1 MSEQDLKKNV
11 KVYPWYRAFAYDFLF
26 LWTISILYL
35 TEIKGFSYSKV
46 ILLDS
51 IFMLSAFLLQI
62 PMSKLIRKIGR
73 AHATQL
79 ASIGSLIFVAIYL
92 FGTTYWMFVIA
103 NILYGLGTCTRNI
116 TDVEILSLSLKKLK
130 RKNEYSL
137 LEGKGMFWYYI
148 IEAITAIASGY
159 LYEYV
164 NPYAPV
170 IGTAI
175 CTIILVVLS
184 FIIKDPLDE
193 DDELIEQQT
202 LENKKEREPS
212 YKTLFKRPFV
222 IWMTIF
228 CFCFFGIS
236 SVHQTL
242 SKVYLQNINVP
253 AYLFG
258 YIFCGY
264 KLISALASK
273 YQFKYELKRGVKS
286 LIIFSII
293 MVFSYSACALIYLI
307 NADAIIS
314 IIIALL
320 LFASQHIARAIYR
333 ITVKN
338 YINGCVSKNSLTKT
352 LTIYSMAECSG
363 YAFTTLFT
371 SLVMEIS
378 NNSYVITNLALV
390 ALFAIPLIVSA
401 IFFIR
406 ALIKSYMTRC
416 TVVRKDI
423 E

>member
-35 TEIKGFSYSKV
+35 TEIKGFSYSRV

-62 PMSKLIRKIGR
+62 PMAKLIKKIGR
-73 AHATQL
+73 AHASQL
-79 ASIGSLIFVAIYL
+79 ASIASLSFVAIYIFGQNYWL
-92 FGTTYWMFVIA
+92 FIIA
-103 NILYGLGTCTRNI
+103 NVLYGLGTCTRNI
-116 TDVEILSLSLKKLK
+116 TDVEILSLTLKKLR
-130 RKNEYSL
+130 RKNEYSR

-148 IEAITAIASGY
+148 IEALTAIASGY
-159 LYEYV
+159 LYEFV
-164 NPYAPV
+164 SPYAPV
-170 IGTAI
+170 IGTGI
-175 CTIILVVLS
+175 CSIILMILS

-193 DDELIEQQT
+193 EDELAEQQVI
-202 LENKKEREPS
+202 ENRKEREPS

-222 IWMTIF
+222 IWMAIF

-242 SKVYLQNINVP
+242 SKVYLQNIQVP

-293 MVFSYSACALIYLI
+293 MVLSYSLCALIYMI
-307 NADAIIS
+307 NADAIIA
-314 IIIALL
+314 IIFALL
-320 LFASQHIARAIYR
+320 IFASQHIARAIYR

-352 LTIYSMAECSG
+352 LTIYSMAECLG
-363 YAFTTLFT
+363 YAFTTMFT
-371 SLVMEIS
+371 SFVMEIS
-378 NNSYVITNLALV
+378 NNSYVITNFALV
-390 ALFAIPLIVSA
+390 GLFAVPLIVGA

-416 TVVRKDI
+416 TIIRKDI

>member
-35 TEIKGFSYSKV
+35 TEIKGFSYSRV

-62 PMSKLIRKIGR
+62 PMAKLIKKIGR
-73 AHATQL
+73 AHASQL
-79 ASIGSLIFVAIYL
+79 ASIASLSFVAIYI
-92 FGTTYWMFVIA
+92 FGQNYWLFVIA
-103 NILYGLGTCTRNI
+103 NVLYGLGTCTRNI
-116 TDVEILSLSLKKLK
+116 TDVEILSLTLKKLR
-130 RKNEYSL
+130 RKNEYSR

-148 IEAITAIASGY
+148 IEALTAIASGY
-159 LYEYV
+159 LYEFV
-164 NPYAPV
+164 SPYAPV
-170 IGTAI
+170 IGTGI
-175 CTIILVVLS
+175 CSIVLMILS

-193 DDELIEQQT
+193 EDELAEQQVI
-202 LENKKEREPS
+202 ENRKEREPS

-222 IWMTIF
+222 IWMAIF

-242 SKVYLQNINVP
+242 SKVYLQNIQVP

-293 MVFSYSACALIYLI
+293 MVLSYSLCATIYLV
-307 NADAIIS
+307 NADAIVS

-320 LFASQHIARAIYR
+320 IFASQHIARAIYR

-352 LTIYSMAECSG
+352 LTIYSMAECLG
-363 YAFTTLFT
+363 YAFTTMFT
-371 SLVMEIS
+371 SFVMEIS
-378 NNSYVITNLALV
+378 NNSYVITNFALV
-390 ALFAIPLIVSA
+390 GLFAIPLIVGA

-406 ALIKSYMTRC
+406 ALIKSYMARC
-416 TVVRKDI
+416 TIIRKDI